1 MYLNSENYDFYQL
14 TFNLNV
20 KAYFTSSDKYE
31 KVFYFEVTELTQIKK
46 DKAIKLENEKFDSD
60 SKLEFE
66 EDKIK
71 KIE

>member
-1 MYLNSENYDFYQL
+1 M
-14 TFNLNV
+14 